1 MLPTLRQLQYFIA
14 IADTGQVSRAA
25 QRCHVTQSSMTAS
38 LKALETT
45 VGATLFTRHAAGVR
59 LTEAG
64 ERFLRHAQHVEIV
77 MREAMDSVALRPSH
91 ASGPIKIG
99 VTETISAYVLSPVM
113 RALEKK
119 FPGLVPTFVE
129 RERSEI
135 EAEVRQGT
143 LEMALLLAS
152 NLPADESLECQPLIR
167 SPRQLWGPPEH
178 PLMTADRVGLA
189 DVARHRYLLLDM
201 DEHVSTVDKYW
212 GEYNLRP
219 DVGFRS
225 SSIEAVRSLV
235 ASGQGITILSDLVY
249 RPWSLDGHRIVRRQ
263 LTDPVPSMDVGL
275 VWDPARSHSRN
286 FFEVKNYLSA
296 AFKDMLK
303 TSV

>member
-38 LKALETT
+38 LKTLEGI
-45 VGATLFTRHAAGVR
+45 VGATLFIRHATGVR
-59 LTEAG
+59 LTDAG
-64 ERFLRHAQHVEIV
+64 VSFLRHAQQVEIV
-77 MREAMDSVALRPSH
+77 MREAMESVALRPSQ
-91 ASGPIKIG
+91 ATGPIKIG

-119 FPGLVPTFVE
+119 FPGLEPTFVE
-129 RERSEI
+129 LERSDV
-135 EAEVRQGT
+135 EAGVRQGD

-152 NLPADESLECQPLIR
+152 NLPADESLQCQPLIR

-178 PLMTADRVGLA
+178 PLMIANRVGLA
-189 DVARHRYLLLDM
+189 DVANYRYILLDM

-212 GEYNLRP
+212 GKHGLAP
-219 DVGFRS
+219 DVVFRS

-235 ASGQGITILSDLVY
+235 ASGQGVTILSDLVY

-263 LTDPVPSMDVGL
+263 LNDLVPSMDVGL
-275 VWDPARSHSRN
+275 VWDPARAHTRN
-286 FFEVKNYLSA
+286 FFEVKDYLSSS
-296 AFKDMLK
+296 FRDMLK
-303 TSV
+303 SS